1 MKKIIFGLMLIV
13 IVGIVYFVGFRKEDV
28 NVEGYKTSK
37 VERGDIVNIVSSTGD
52 LEPVSTVDVSTQVS
66 GSITKVLVDFND
78 EVTDGQLLAVIDT
91 FVLAAQLRDSKANL
105 EKAKASLELSQIEFD
120 NQTKLREKELST
132 QYNLDKSRT
141 NLRTARANLAQS
153 RASLSRTKR
162 NLSYA
167 LIKSPINGIVI
178 HRAVEPGQT
187 VAASFSA
194 PTMFVIAEDL
204 TRMRILAYVDESD
217 IGLVDT
223 GMSCVFEVPA
233 FPDKSFDGKV
243 TQVRMQPSVVQNVV
257 NYTVVIEA
265 DNPDKQLMPGMT
277 ATVDFLLDEKR
288 DVLMVSNAAFSIQPS
303 MEMVTAM
310 REKMRKLHKRPT
322 KEKPAESLD
331 AEGKPVEKPVK
342 KAVDKEADDK
352 PVDKSSVKPV
362 AESTEKRGMGMMG
375 GGMSGSTDK
384 ATLWYFDEKGEI
396 SAMPV
401 KKGVTDGK
409 NTEITPLRG
418 ELPVGTEIITK
429 IPKAEK
435 SKKSSN
441 LFAPKR
447 PGR

>member
-1 MKKIIFGLMLIV
+1 MKKIIFGLILIV
-13 IVGIVYFVGFRKEDV
+13 IVGIVYYVGFRKEVVDV
-28 NVEGYKTSK
+28 DGYKTSK

-78 EVTDGQLLAVIDT
+78 NVTEGQLLAVIDT

-105 EKAKASLELSQIEFD
+105 EKARASLELSQIEFD
-120 NQTKLREKELST
+120 NQTKLRAKELST
-132 QYNLDKSRT
+132 QYNLDKSRI
-141 NLRTARANLAQS
+141 NLRTAKANLAQS

-310 REKMRKLHKRPT
+310 REKMRKLHKRPPP
-322 KEKPAESLD
+322 KEKPADSLD
-331 AEGKPVEKPVK
+331 AEGKPVEKSV
-342 KAVDKEADDK
+342 KEAAEKAADK
-352 PVDKSSVKPV
+352 
-362 AESTEKRGMGMMG
+362 STEKRGMGMMG

-384 ATLWYFDEKGEI
+384 ATLWYFDDKGEMN
-396 SAMPV
+396 AMPV

-409 NTEITPLRG
+409 NTEITPMRG
-418 ELPVGTEIITK
+418 ELPVGTEIITR
-429 IPKAEK
+429 IPKAQK
-435 SKKSSN
+435 AKKSSN